1 MLVVKQSLVQLV
13 MAEFHFVNKHADT
26 SADHVNSAR
35 DFGDPTCE
43 QQEARRKVRFPTP
56 AAMRLV
62 RYF

>member
-1 MLVVKQSLVQLV
+1 
-13 MAEFHFVNKHADT
+13 MAEFHFMNKHANT
-26 SADHVNSAR
+26 SADYTNSAR

-56 AAMRLV
+56 AAMRLA

>member
-13 MAEFHFVNKHADT
+13 MTEFHFVNKHANT
-26 SADHVNSAR
+26 SADYTNSAR
-35 DFGDPTCE
+35 DFGDPICE

-56 AAMRLV
+56 AAMRLA